1 MMLPK
6 IKYRNQLSYP
16 EDNDI
21 IINRL
26 IDIMNHSKLSSGDVC
41 RKAGI
46 GPNAIA
52 GWKAKFG
59 TIKRNPSLKNIQSV
73 LNVLGFKLVVR
84 RKGAPDISN
93 Q

>member
-6 IKYRNQLSYP
+6 IKYRNQLSYS

-26 IDIMNHSKLSSGDVC
+26 INIMNHSKLSSGDVC

-59 TIKRNPSLKNIQSV
+59 TAKRNPSLKNIQSV